1 MVDKPLHL
9 KIVKGHSQKAAC
21 PLCEQPAKA
30 PHTPFCSRRCAQ
42 LDLVKWLRGDCDSAM
57 KRRMTAMPKCYL
69 LPMKSDKRPSQKKIA
84 EAGNLEPV

>member
-1 MVDKPLHL
+1 MADKPLHL

-42 LDLVKWLRGDCDSAM
+42 LDLGKWLTGDYTIPAHEAMEDSDVEM
-57 KRRMTAMPKCYL
+57 L
-69 LPMKSDKRPSQKKIA
+69 LAAHESQLAKQA
-84 EAGNLEPV
+84 DDDC

>member
-42 LDLVKWLRGDCDSAM
+42 LDLGKWLTGDYAIPAHEAMEDSDVEM
-57 KRRMTAMPKCYL
+57 L
-69 LPMKSDKRPSQKKIA
+69 LAAYESQLAKQSDDDS
-84 EAGNLEPV
+84 

>member
-30 PHTPFCSRRCAQ
+30 PHTPFCSHRCAQ
-42 LDLVKWLRGDCDSAM
+42 LDLGKWLTGDYAIPSHEAMEDSDVEI
-57 KRRMTAMPKCYL
+57 L
-69 LPMKSDKRPSQKKIA
+69 LAAHETQQATQADDDSCS
-84 EAGNLEPV
+84 

>member
-30 PHTPFCSRRCAQ
+30 KHTPFCSRRCAQ
-42 LDLVKWLRGDCDSAM
+42 LDLGKWLTGDYTIPAHEAMEDSDVEM
-57 KRRMTAMPKCYL
+57 L
-69 LPMKSDKRPSQKKIA
+69 LAAHESQLAKQA
-84 EAGNLEPV
+84 DDDS

>member
-9 KIVKGHSQKAAC
+9 KILKGHSQKAAC

-42 LDLVKWLRGDCDSAM
+42 LDLGKWLTGDYAIPAHEAMEDSDVEM
-57 KRRMTAMPKCYL
+57 L
-69 LPMKSDKRPSQKKIA
+69 LAAYESQLAKQSDDDS
-84 EAGNLEPV
+84 

>member
-42 LDLVKWLRGDCDSAM
+42 LDLGRWLTGEYTIPAHEAMEDSDVEM
-57 KRRMTAMPKCYL
+57 L
-69 LPMKSDKRPSQKKIA
+69 LAAHESKLAKQADDDS
-84 EAGNLEPV
+84 

>member
-1 MVDKPLHL
+1 MADKPLHL

-42 LDLVKWLRGDCDSAM
+42 LDLGRWLTGEYTIPAHEAMEDSDVEMLLAAHESQLVKQADDDS
-57 KRRMTAMPKCYL
+57 
-69 LPMKSDKRPSQKKIA
+69 
-84 EAGNLEPV
+84 

>member
-1 MVDKPLHL
+1 MADKPLHL

-42 LDLVKWLRGDCDSAM
+42 LDLGKWLTGDYTIPAHEAMEDSDVEM
-57 KRRMTAMPKCYL
+57 L
-69 LPMKSDKRPSQKKIA
+69 LAAHESQLAKQSDDDS
-84 EAGNLEPV
+84 

>member
-42 LDLVKWLRGDCDSAM
+42 LDLGKWLTGDYTIPAHEAMEDSDVEM
-57 KRRMTAMPKCYL
+57 L
-69 LPMKSDKRPSQKKIA
+69 LAAHESQLAKQSDDDS
-84 EAGNLEPV
+84 